1 MMTRIASAL
10 AALSLV
16 ACTGSGTLEQDDTPK
31 GPSAGEVATAYLDSL
46 APVLVGRVMSAE
58 ERTWIEERA
67 AEGMS
72 APEMVR
78 SALSTWVDEPF
89 LAETARDMVQNL
101 LAVSGK
107 RDDINFELPGN
118 LARHVVGQKLPWSQ
132 ILTADYCV
140 GDDLSQIECDT
151 GAPFSAGVLA
161 TRAYL
166 VSRASR
172 FNLTRASTMMGAFAC
187 QHYPLSEELEPRL
200 PRERLITMFQADT
213 PEDQE
218 DPDAADAFGNGFACY
233 SCHGQF
239 SAHAQFFVRFD
250 ESGMYRADATG
261 IQDPEG
267 ELGRSTGGLFASHLA
282 DPEEAKIGRSQ
293 MLGQQ
298 AENLAQGAAILGES
312 QAFLECMASNVVD
325 YALGLDERSPVPGP
339 LRTDIASAMP
349 ADPTFQQ
356 IVVESLSHPVIIESA
371 TAYLSGETDAPTDT
385 ETDTDTE
392 TEQ

>member
-1 MMTRIASAL
+1 MMPRLAAAF
-10 AALSLV
+10 AALSLI
-16 ACTGSGTLEQDDTPK
+16 ACTGSGLEQEAPE
-31 GPSAGEVATAYLDSL
+31 GPAQDAIALAYLDRL
-46 APVLVGRVMSAE
+46 APILVGRVMSAD
-58 ERTWIEERA
+58 ERSWITERA

-78 SALSTWVDEPF
+78 SALTAWVDEPF

-118 LARHVVGQKLPWSQ
+118 LARHVVGQKLPWSE

-151 GAPFSAGVLA
+151 GAPFAAGVLA

-187 QHYPLSEELEPRL
+187 QHYPMSEDLEPRL
-200 PRERLITMFQADT
+200 PRERLITMFRADT

-218 DPDAADAFGNGFACY
+218 DPEAADAFGNGFACY

-250 ESGMYRADATG
+250 ETGMYRADATG

-267 ELGRSTGGLFASHLA
+267 ELGRSTAGLFASHLV

-293 MLGQQ
+293 MLGQT
-298 AENLAQGAAILGES
+298 AENLAEGAAILGES

-325 YALGLDERSPVPGP
+325 YALGLDERSPVPRP
-339 LRTDIASAMP
+339 LRTDIAGALP
-349 ADPTFQQ
+349 ASPTFQQ
-356 IVVESLSHPVIIESA
+356 IVVEALSHPTIIESA
-371 TAYLSGETDAPTDT
+371 TAYLAA

-392 TEQ
+392 SEQ